1 MANLLLIKAF
11 AKERRIPLKEVASKA
26 GITEQGLWKLI
37 HENSTSV
44 ATLENISNA
53 LGVSPA
59 VFFGDAPAASANAS
73 GDGAIAIAGSGNVTI
88 PKEVLDM
95 LAQKDARIKELTD
108 RLLAL

>member
-59 VFFGDAPAASANAS
+59 VFFGDAPAAANAT

>member
-59 VFFGDAPAASANAS
+59 VFFGDAPAAANAT
-73 GDGAIAIAGSGNVTI
+73 GYGAIAIAGSGNVTI
-88 PKEVLDM
+88 PKDILDM